1 MTDKQT
7 SWVLFGFAMV
17 VSFIFLSVLIRVNYD
32 LDQARRAND
41 VLQHQVSQLKKTD
54 EDLHQKIVE
63 LTKSTQSI
71 AHDVDVTQELQ
82 RKQAQ
87 VVVDLKKGKK
97 K

>member
-1 MTDKQT
+1 MTDRQT

-17 VSFIFLSVLIRVNYD
+17 VSFIFLSVLIKVNYD

-41 VLQHQVSQLKKTD
+41 SLQNQIDQLKKVDD
-54 EDLHQKIVE
+54 EQRQKIVE

-71 AHDVDVTQELQ
+71 ARDVDVTQELQ

-87 VVVDLKKGKK
+87 IVIDLKKGRKK
-97 K
+97 

>member
-17 VSFIFLSVLIRVNYD
+17 VSFIFLSVLIKVNYD

-41 VLQHQVSQLKKTD
+41 NLQRQIDQLKKSD
-54 EDLHQKIVE
+54 EDQRQKIVE

-71 AHDVDVTQELQ
+71 ARDVDVTQELQ

-87 VVVDLKKGKK
+87 IVVDLKKGKK

>member
-1 MTDKQT
+1 MTDRQT

-17 VSFIFLSVLIRVNYD
+17 VSFIFLSVLIKVNYD

-41 VLQHQVSQLKKTD
+41 SLQHQIDQLKKVGD
-54 EDLHQKIVE
+54 EQHQKIAE

-71 AHDVDVTQELQ
+71 ARDVDVTQELQ

-87 VVVDLKKGKK
+87 IVVDLKKSRKK
-97 K
+97 

>member
-1 MTDKQT
+1 VTDKQT
-7 SWVLFGFAMV
+7 SWVLFGFAIV
-17 VSFIFLSVLIRVNYD
+17 VSFIFLSVLIKVNYD

-41 VLQHQVSQLKKTD
+41 SLQKQIEQLKKAD
-54 EDLHQKIVE
+54 EELHQKIVE
-63 LTKSTQSI
+63 LTKSTQRI

>member
-1 MTDKQT
+1 MTDRQT

-17 VSFIFLSVLIRVNYD
+17 VSFIFLSVLIKVNYD
-32 LDQARRAND
+32 LDQSRRAND
-41 VLQHQVSQLKKTD
+41 SLQKQIEQLKKAD
-54 EDLHQKIVE
+54 EELHQKIVE

-71 AHDVDVTQELQ
+71 ARDVDVTQELQ

>member
-1 MTDKQT
+1 VTDKQT

-17 VSFIFLSVLIRVNYD
+17 VSFIFLSVLIKVNYD

-41 VLQHQVSQLKKTD
+41 NIQKQIEHLKKTD
-54 EDLHQKIVE
+54 EELHQKIVE

-71 AHDVDVTQELQ
+71 AHDIDVTQELQ

>member
-1 MTDKQT
+1 VTDRQT

-17 VSFIFLSVLIRVNYD
+17 VSFIFLSVLIKVNYD

-41 VLQHQVSQLKKTD
+41 SLQNQIDQLKKVDD
-54 EDLHQKIVE
+54 EQRQKIVE

-71 AHDVDVTQELQ
+71 ARDVDVTQELQ

-87 VVVDLKKGKK
+87 IVVDLKKGRKK
-97 K
+97 

>member
-1 MTDKQT
+1 VTDRQT

-17 VSFIFLSVLIRVNYD
+17 VSFIFLSVLIKVNYD

-41 VLQHQVSQLKKTD
+41 SLQNQIDQLKKVDD
-54 EDLHQKIVE
+54 EQRQKIVE

-71 AHDVDVTQELQ
+71 ARDVDVTQELQ

-87 VVVDLKKGKK
+87 IVIDLKKGRKK
-97 K
+97 

>member
-1 MTDKQT
+1 VTDKQT

-17 VSFIFLSVLIRVNYD
+17 VSFIFLSVLIKVNYD

-41 VLQHQVSQLKKTD
+41 NLQRQIDQLKKSD
-54 EDLHQKIVE
+54 EDQRQKIVE

-71 AHDVDVTQELQ
+71 ARDVDVTQELQ

-87 VVVDLKKGKK
+87 IVVDLKKGKK

>member
-7 SWVLFGFAMV
+7 SWVLFGFAMI
-17 VSFIFLSVLIRVNYD
+17 VSFIFLSVLIKVNYD

-41 VLQHQVSQLKKTD
+41 SLQHQIEQLKKAD
-54 EDLHQKIVE
+54 EDQHQKIVE

-71 AHDVDVTQELQ
+71 AHDIDVTQELQ

-87 VVVDLKKGKK
+87 VVIDLKKGKK

>member
-1 MTDKQT
+1 MTSKQT
-7 SWVLFGFAMV
+7 SYILFGFAMV

>member
-1 MTDKQT
+1 MTSKQT
-7 SWVLFGFAMV
+7 SYVLFGFAMV

-41 VLQHQVSQLKKTD
+41 ELQKQINQIKKTD
-54 EDLHQKIVE
+54 DETRQKIAE
-63 LTKSTQSI
+63 LTKGQQAI
-71 AHDVDVTQELQ
+71 AHDIDVTQELQ

>member
-1 MTDKQT
+1 VTDKQT

-17 VSFIFLSVLIRVNYD
+17 VSFIFLSVLIKVNYD

-41 VLQHQVSQLKKTD
+41 NLQRQIEQLKKAD
-54 EDLHQKIVE
+54 EELHQKIVE
-63 LTKSTQSI
+63 LTKSTQRI

>member
-1 MTDKQT
+1 MTSKQT
-7 SWVLFGFAMV
+7 SYVLFGFAMV

-32 LDQARRAND
+32 LDQARRATD
-41 VLQHQVSQLKKTD
+41 DLQKQINQIKKTD
-54 EDLHQKIVE
+54 EELHQKIVE

-87 VVVDLKKGKK
+87 VVVDLRKGKK
-97 K
+97 R